1 MITAA
6 AIEGGFLAIQFTRL
20 NSRPFVFFCKKSA
33 KQRHPLHWYNFK
45 MAAMQNFLALIESK
59 IQALLEGTVDRLL
72 YPGAASSLGSQLIK
86 IIDEKIQAQT
96 NTREK
101 FVPDLITLHVSPEKW
116 DAWQEAMPTLNQ
128 VASEVEAT
136 WLEQGYQF
144 RVPLRIQLAQNP
156 SLAVDA
162 IEVSM
167 ALTLPSSVTSKTALQ
182 ILPPEAPTEPLR
194 PEHAYFI
201 INGKE
206 QVYLDKT
213 IIKIGRR
220 SNSEIQLDD
229 PMVSRDHLQ
238 LRAQHGHYLLFDL
251 SSTGGTFVNNQP
263 VKSATL
269 KPGDVIRIGK
279 TLLIYNQ
286 DVPGTGLNPT
296 TRIATEE

>member
-1 MITAA
+1 MV
-6 AIEGGFLAIQFTRL
+6 
-20 NSRPFVFFCKKSA
+20 S
-33 KQRHPLHWYNFK
+33 WYNFSV
-45 MAAMQNFLALIESK
+45 AAMHNFLALIESK
-59 IQALLEGTVDRLL
+59 IQSLLEGTMDRLL
-72 YPGAASSLGSQLIK
+72 YPGAASSLSSQLVR

-96 NTREK
+96 DTREK

-167 ALTLPSSVTSKTALQ
+167 ALTLPSSSTSKTALQ
-182 ILPPEAPTEPLR
+182 IMPEASAEAIK
-194 PEHAYFI
+194 PERAYFI

-206 QVYLDKT
+206 QVYLNQT

-220 SNSEIQLDD
+220 SSSDILLDD
-229 PMVSRDHLQ
+229 PMISRDHLL

-263 VKSATL
+263 VKTAKL

-286 DVPGTGLNPT
+286 DMPGTGLNPT
-296 TRIATEE
+296 TIIATKE